1 MKLTINTKLLLSY
14 LAMALLT
21 VVASTYAFI
30 SLQNLNKLAYAII
43 NRDFIVLDISKKMMD
58 TLFAQES
65 AEKKHLIFKDPS
77 LAVIFW
83 TRSREFEEGLETL
96 KKNRIGGLEKTL
108 SRLSLL
114 HKRYGNIFS
123 REVSLI
129 QENLSEEA
137 NTLSDGY
144 GKKNIEAIASS
155 LHVIER
161 KAEKSIDGRMN
172 LIKAQSV
179 GASRITV
186 VLSAVSLI
194 VGFSLALLITYN
206 IARPL
211 RKLER
216 ATALIAEGQFD
227 HSFNMNRPDAIGSL
241 ARAFLVMAERLK
253 ALEALNLDASPLTGL
268 PGNMA
273 IEREVERRLS
283 EKKLFSLCHVDLD
296 NFKPFADKYGY
307 AWGSEVIKEVADILR
322 SHRRTSGQDQEHDF
336 IGHIGG
342 DDFIIIS
349 EPDRAEHLS
358 KQFVADFDRRI
369 LKFYR
374 EKDRINGFIIG
385 KDRSGNQ
392 QKFPLITVTVAI
404 VTDDGRRFKSPIEMA
419 MAAAELKEYAKELP
433 GSNCVKQE
441 DIDRENRDTQV
452 KCLK

>member
-21 VVASTYAFI
+21 VVASAYAFI

-43 NRDFIVLDISKKMMD
+43 NHDFIVLDISKKMVD
-58 TLFAQES
+58 ILLAQES
-65 AEKKHLIFKDPS
+65 AEKKNLILKDPS
-77 LAVIFW
+77 LAAIFW
-83 TRSREFEEGLETL
+83 TRSGEFNENLKRL
-96 KKNRIGGLEKTL
+96 KKNQIAGLKETL
-108 SRLSLL
+108 YQVSLL
-114 HKRYGNIFS
+114 HKRYDSLFS
-123 REVSLI
+123 QEIALV
-129 QENLSEEA
+129 QENLTEEA
-137 NTLSDGY
+137 NILSEGD
-144 GKKNIEAIASS
+144 GKKNIEAIASY
-155 LHVIER
+155 LHAIER
-161 KAEKSIDGRMN
+161 KAQKSIDTRMN

-179 GASRITV
+179 EASRITV
-186 VLSAVSLI
+186 ILSSVSLI

-241 ARAFLVMAERLK
+241 ARAFLIMAERLK

-273 IEREVERRLS
+273 IEREIERRLS

-307 AWGSEVIKEVADILR
+307 AWGSEVIKEVADILT
-322 SHRRTSGQDQEHDF
+322 SHRGTSGQDQEDAF

-342 DDFIIIS
+342 DDFVIIS
-349 EPDRAEHLS
+349 EPGRAEHLS
-358 KQFVADFDRRI
+358 RQLIADFDRRI

-374 EKDRINGFIIG
+374 EEDRLNGFIMG
-385 KDRSGNQ
+385 RDRRGTQ
-392 QKFPLITVTVAI
+392 QKFPLITLTVAI
-404 VTDDGRRFKSPIEMA
+404 VTDDGACFKSPLEMA

-441 DIDRENRDTQV
+441 DIDRENRDT
-452 KCLK
+452 